1 MLATWVKTLY
11 CFMIHSKYFSLKK
24 MRTSIDVKFLSSFA
38 CSSAN
43 SDRMFTIADI
53 LQIAVVICRVVFL
66 LFLLCFFFL
75 GYLVRLFFGKRVGF
89 SAIISSSTIASP
101 GASSLTVPFPV
112 NILYNW
118 RHRYQH
124 CKPCFKFGQRLLVM
138 KNLSGDLSQPET
150 EK

>member
-1 MLATWVKTLY
+1 
-11 CFMIHSKYFSLKK
+11 MIHSKYFSLKK

-66 LFLLCFFFL
+66 LFLLCFL

-89 SAIISSSTIASP
+89 SVIISNSTIASP
-101 GASSLTVPFPV
+101 GASSLTVSFPV
-112 NILYNW
+112 NILYN
-118 RHRYQH
+118 
-124 CKPCFKFGQRLLVM
+124 
-138 KNLSGDLSQPET
+138 
-150 EK
+150 